1 MGVHA
6 MKIIPETLK
15 NWRKK
20 RGFSQQKLAE
30 EANIDQKTVARIEV
44 GKGGEARGDTVKR
57 IANALRI
64 KPETLGREPD
74 SETTNEAE
82 SRKFGLGVFN
92 RRLRLDG
99 EVLISYDLVKEH
111 YGVGMQKLINVAP
124 MLFTLLAEM
133 SLSDRRRRL
142 KEAEDAINTFN
153 QVQPEHIA
161 WRSWEGSYEKS
172 SIAQRD
178 LFARSIDWMEVNEF
192 YYEEERNPFSDFLT
206 QLAKELKP
214 NNDAVEPEEIHF
226 DPDTLLDHV
235 PLFRTYR
242 ENLTGGSARAAHALS
257 HGYIRITQIPK
268 ELRGKD
274 EDVTSRRVKWL
285 EAKVPDED
293 WVEYENW
300 MDSLDISFDSDKSSE
315 KGDENV

>member
-1 MGVHA
+1 

-15 NWRKK
+15 HWRKK

-99 EVLISYDLVKEH
+99 EVLISYDLVEEH
-111 YGVGMQKLINVAP
+111 YGVGMQKLIDVAP

-133 SLSDRRRRL
+133 SLNVRRRRAE
-142 KEAEDAINTFN
+142 EAEEAIDAFN
-153 QVQPEHIA
+153 RIRPEHMEG
-161 WRSWEGSYEKS
+161 RSWDDYHEKI
-172 SIAQRD
+172 SIAKRD
-178 LFARSIDWMEVNEF
+178 LFARSIDWMEVNQF

-206 QLAKELKP
+206 QLVEELGSD
-214 NNDAVEPEEIHF
+214 NDAIDPEEIHF
-226 DPDTLLDHV
+226 DPDTFFDHV
-235 PLFRTYR
+235 PLFKLYR
-242 ENLTGGSARAAHALS
+242 KTLTGESSRAHFALTR
-257 HGYIRITQIPK
+257 GYVRLGQIQE
-268 ELRGKD
+268 ELRSEE
-274 EDVTSRRVKWL
+274 EDVTSERVKCL

-293 WVEYENW
+293 WNEYKNW
-300 MDSLDISFDSDKSSE
+300 LDSLNLSL
-315 KGDENV
+315 

>member
-1 MGVHA
+1 

-15 NWRKK
+15 HWRKK

-30 EANIDQKTVARIEV
+30 TAGIDQKTVARIEV

-99 EVLISYDLVKEH
+99 EVLISYDLVEEH
-111 YGVGMQKLINVAP
+111 YGVGMQKLIDVAP

-133 SLSDRRRRL
+133 SLNVRRRRAE
-142 KEAEDAINTFN
+142 EAEEAIDAFN
-153 QVQPEHIA
+153 RIRPEHMGG
-161 WRSWEGSYEKS
+161 RSWDDYHEKI
-172 SIAQRD
+172 SIAKRD
-178 LFARSIDWMEVNEF
+178 LFARSIDWMEVNQF

-206 QLAKELKP
+206 QLAEELGSD
-214 NNDAVEPEEIHF
+214 NDAIDPEEIHF
-226 DPDTLLDHV
+226 DPDTFFDHV
-235 PLFRTYR
+235 PLFKSYR
-242 ENLTGGSARAAHALS
+242 KTLTGESSRAHFALTR
-257 HGYIRITQIPK
+257 GYVRLGQIQE
-268 ELRGKD
+268 ELRGEE
-274 EDVTSRRVKWL
+274 EDVTSERVKCL

-293 WVEYENW
+293 WNEYKNW
-300 MDSLDISFDSDKSSE
+300 LDSLNLSL
-315 KGDENV
+315 

>member
-1 MGVHA
+1 

-15 NWRKK
+15 HWRRK

-30 EANIDQKTVARIEV
+30 EAGIDQKTIARIEV
-44 GKGGEARGDTVKR
+44 GKGGETRGKTLGR
-57 IANALRI
+57 IAEALRV
-64 KPETLGREPD
+64 KPETLAEAPD
-74 SETTNEAE
+74 ADARHDEEF
-82 SRKFGLGVFN
+82 RKIFGAGVFN
-92 RRLRLDG
+92 RKLRLDG

-153 QVQPEHIA
+153 QVRPEHIA

-172 SIAQRD
+172 STAQRD
-178 LFARSIDWMEVNEF
+178 LFARSIDWMEVDQF

-206 QLAKELKP
+206 QLAKELTP
-214 NNDAVEPEEIHF
+214 NNDAVESEEIHF
-226 DPDTLLDHV
+226 DPDTLFDHV

-242 ENLTGGSARAAHALS
+242 ENLTGGSARADYAVS
-257 HGYIRITQIPK
+257 RGYVRISRIPK
-268 ELRGKD
+268 ELRGEE
-274 EDVTSRRVKWL
+274 EDVTSERVKCL

-293 WVEYENW
+293 WNEYKNW
-300 MDSLDISFDSDKSSE
+300 LDSLNLSL
-315 KGDENV
+315 